1 MEPSPYLIRLS
12 RIARWRLPPKEAA
25 DVISDYSE
33 IMAIDPRL
41 YEDQCKD
48 YGTPKQAVKQL
59 TTFADYGRW
68 MAVFLVL
75 AACLAA
81 PAAWLLLQFP
91 HFQFELPREALF
103 LPLLLRDLRYF
114 WKTVLLGFEFSL
126 LVEIMQL
133 FGKVGSF
140 DVDDIL
146 LNTLGTACG
155 YVSFLILFALRR
167 KRGAT
172 HEKKGEKR

>member
-1 MEPSPYLIRLS
+1 MKNRKGKGM
-12 RIARWRLPPKEAA
+12 RILCWCL
-25 DVISDYSE
+25 
-33 IMAIDPRL
+33 
-41 YEDQCKD
+41 
-48 YGTPKQAVKQL
+48 
-59 TTFADYGRW
+59 FAMY
-68 MAVFLVL
+68 L
-75 AACLAA
+75 AALIYFLFFAESTGRTYTERTYQYNLKPLHEIRRFIIYRRQLGFTAVALNLAGNVVA
-81 PAAWLLLQFP
+81 FVPFG
-91 HFQFELPREALF
+91 LF

-114 WKTVLLGFEFSL
+114 WKTV
-126 LVEIMQL
+126 QL